1 MLGHAAGLLFF
12 FRERRRRYLL
22 GGVGGLLLVA
32 FVGGGRVEVGDV
44 VLEGETLDGLA
55 GREFRWGGALAGW
68 ERGRRGGV
76 VGH

>member
-1 MLGHAAGLLFF
+1 MRVHADAHEPLWKFPIL
-12 FRERRRRYLL
+12 
-22 GGVGGLLLVA
+22 
-32 FVGGGRVEVGDV
+32 GGGRVEVGDV